1 MAAER
6 IVRNRDVGGASN
18 DTRFGEHKRPA
29 ADVTLSGPPASTL
42 TEVLKASE
50 ADHALYVDDT
60 TPEGHFNV
68 TVKVLGVVTTYT
80 LKGEV
85 GDLDAPIVEREEIHG
100 ERGGRQY
107 FVRYVGN
114 RLKGGTL
121 SERREPVVKPKLADR
136 STAELRDAAKSARA
150 RIGFA
155 ERNAGE
161 QPNDRAFARE
171 VEAAHW
177 HYGKV
182 RAELEQRGPLDELD
196 PEGL

>member
-6 IVRNRDVGGASN
+6 IIRNRDVGGKSN

-42 TEVLKASE
+42 TDVLKASE
-50 ADHALYVDDT
+50 ADHALYVDDA
-60 TPEGHFNV
+60 TPDGHFNV
-68 TVKVLGVVTTYT
+68 TVKVLGVVTKYT

-100 ERGGRQY
+100 ERDGRQY

-121 SERREPVVKPKLADR
+121 SAREEPAVKPKLADR
-136 STAELRDAAKSARA
+136 STAELQDAAKSARK

-161 QPNDRAFARE
+161 KPSDRAFARE
-171 VEAAHW
+171 VEAAHRN
-177 HYGKV
+177 YDEV
-182 RAELEQRGPLDELD
+182 RAELAQRGPLDELD
-196 PEGL
+196 PDGL